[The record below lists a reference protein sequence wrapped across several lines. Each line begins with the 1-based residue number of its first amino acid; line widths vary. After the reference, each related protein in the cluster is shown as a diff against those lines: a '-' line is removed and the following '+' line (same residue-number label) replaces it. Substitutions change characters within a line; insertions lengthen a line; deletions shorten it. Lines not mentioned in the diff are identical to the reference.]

1 MQFITSLLKLILF
14 AALLWL
20 AGFGYYFY
28 TVQMMKPEF
37 PGKSTDAI
45 VVLTGSEGRV
55 ETGLALWANGQAK
68 YLFISGVNKKVTENE
83 IKALWK
89 GKEIL
94 PKCCIA
100 LGQNS
105 NSTIENSYET
115 QEWMRR
121 MNFKSLRLVTANYH
135 MPRALLELRHAMPSR
150 AIIAQPMDPK
160 DVSMDT
166 LYYWELAVSEYNKIL
181 VRWVYINLYPERTP

>member
-1 MQFITSLLKLILF
+1 MSLLKFVLLI
-14 AALLWL
+14 AVLWL

-28 TVQMMKPEF
+28 TIQTMQPVF
-37 PGKSTDAI
+37 PGRQTDAI
-45 VVLTGSEGRV
+45 VVLTGSDNRV
-55 ETGLALWANGQAK
+55 ETGIALWAKGNAK
-68 YLFISGVNKKVTENE
+68 YLFISGVNPKVTENE

-89 GKEIL
+89 GKEPL

-115 QEWMRR
+115 QQWMRR

-135 MPRALLELRHAMPSR
+135 MPRALLELRHAMPNR
-150 AIIAQPMDPK
+150 AIVAYPIEPT
-160 DVSMDT
+160 DVSMKT
-166 LYYWELAVSEYNKIL
+166 TYYWELAVSEYNKIL
-181 VRWVYINLYPERTP
+181 LRWAYIHLYPERTP